1 MLQLQLMLRQMSF
14 SHRLIWLLLLLLLSS
29 FSTMRAG
36 HRCRASLLNVIS
48 LLLTCIFILY
58 YYAAVIPVH
67 FQLLVF
73 LTLSR

>member
-36 HRCRASLLNVIS
+36 HRCRASLLNVI
-48 LLLTCIFILY
+48 LY
-58 YYAAVIPVH
+58 
-67 FQLLVF
+67 
-73 LTLSR
+73 S